1 MGEWVLHDD
10 DEEDDQERRETKL
23 LSGITFPVCVLQEA
37 GQGRTGQGRAGQA
50 ECPLHTN
57 GQEAK
62 EENEQNKLRERR
74 G

>member
-10 DEEDDQERRETKL
+10 DDQERRETKL

-37 GQGRTGQGRAGQA
+37 GQGRTGQA